1 MTTDELRKLVIDRID
16 TKQEGDWWDFKEK
29 PHSSKVDLVHDII
42 AMANSKTNR
51 DSYIIFGVV
60 DATFQIVGVEQSFDR
75 RTQQQII
82 DILRSANF
90 VGSVRPQIELRTI
103 YIQNHEL
110 DVLIIKNTKN
120 VPYYLEKNY
129 VDKNTESKRA
139 VRAYHI
145 YTRVCDTNTPI
156 DSNAD
161 LNDIEYLWRKRFGID
176 LSPKEKLSILLND
189 FSKWNPCFGNKKYA
203 YHEDYPEYQ
212 LIQVSE
218 FEKGWEAPAAFYLH
232 PSMFIASLNITYHN
246 TILYETK
253 LWALDEMR
261 IILPAPSLSSSANVQ
276 CLYYYYLLD
285 SIEGKLLNILT
296 KRSLN
301 ISSRGVAL
309 KQFLIFANKKEKE
322 DFDAYME
329 SNFNNYPDN
338 LIMPCYVSSL

>member
-1 MTTDELRKLVIDRID
+1 MTIDELRNLVLDRID
-16 TKQEGDWWDFKEK
+16 TQQEGDWWDFKEK

-60 DATFQIVGVEQSFDR
+60 DETFQIVGVEQCSDR

-82 DILRSANF
+82 DVLQTANF

-103 YIQNHEL
+103 DIQNHEL

-129 VDKNTESKRA
+129 VDKSTQSKRA
-139 VRAYHI
+139 VQAYHI

-218 FEKGWEAPAAFYLH
+218 FEKGWEAPAAFFMH
-232 PSMFIASLNITYHN
+232 TSMFIASLNIMYHN

-261 IILPAPSLSSSANVQ
+261 LILPAPDISSYANMQ

-296 KRSLN
+296 KGSRRL
-301 ISSRGVAL
+301 SSRGMCVE
-309 KQFLIFANKKEKE
+309 FLIFKNKKEKE
-322 DFDAYME
+322 DFDAYMK
-329 SNFNNYPDN
+329 SNFDKYSDD
-338 LIMPCYVSSL
+338 L